1 MMMRIKH
8 LVFGQ
13 LLRIA
18 AIAHADSEWHH
29 GVMSDAAAPLI
40 LAEDLTRRFGDFTA
54 VDHIHVAVQPGEVFG
69 LLGANGAG
77 KTTAIR
83 MLCGMLPP
91 TTGRIQV
98 ADVDMVRHARRARGQ
113 IGYVAQRFSLYGDL
127 TVLENLSLQAGLYG
141 LTGARRH
148 ERLEEALRLLNL
160 REHRAVMAGALPLGY
175 KQRLGLAAALL
186 HEPRVLFL
194 DEPTSGVDPM
204 ARQRFWELIYDLAD
218 SGIGILVTTH
228 YMDEALFC
236 DRLALMQ
243 AGRIVAEGTP
253 DELLRRPLPTPILEL
268 TSPDAV
274 RFERLAQ
281 TWPEVREVI
290 PHAGQLRI
298 RLRAGT
304 EPAALRARV
313 DAVAAAQRLTV
324 TALRPAAP
332 ELEDVFVAVLEENE
346 V

>member
-1 MMMRIKH
+1 MAELKTDTTP
-8 LVFGQ
+8 V
-13 LLRIA
+13 
-18 AIAHADSEWHH
+18 
-29 GVMSDAAAPLI
+29 I

-54 VDHIHVAVQPGEVFG
+54 VDHIHIAVYPGEVFG

-91 TTGRIQV
+91 TAGRIQV

-127 TVLENLSLQAGLYG
+127 TVLENLKLQAGLYG
-141 LTGARRH
+141 LTGTRQR
-148 ERLEEALRLLNL
+148 ERLAWALAHLELAERKD
-160 REHRAVMAGALPLGY
+160 AMAEALPLGY
-175 KQRLGLAAALL
+175 RRRLALAAALL

-204 ARQRFWELIYDLAD
+204 ARQRFWELIYELAD
-218 SGIGILVTTH
+218 GGIGILVTTH

-253 DELLRRPLPTPILEL
+253 DELLHRPLPTLIVEL
-268 TSPDAV
+268 ISPDAV
-274 RFERLAQ
+274 RFEQLAQ
-281 TWPEVREVI
+281 TWPEVREII

-298 RLRAGT
+298 RLHAGT
-304 EPAALRARV
+304 EAGALTERIH
-313 DAVAAAQRLTV
+313 AAAVEHQLTV
-324 TALRPAAP
+324 GALHPAAP

-346 V
+346 R

>member
-1 MMMRIKH
+1 MP
-8 LVFGQ
+8 
-13 LLRIA
+13 IA
-18 AIAHADSEWHH
+18 LKP
-29 GVMSDAAAPLI
+29 GVDATPVI
-40 LAEDLTRRFGDFTA
+40 LAEDLTRRFGDFVA
-54 VDHIHVAVQPGEVFG
+54 VDHIHVTVQPGEVFG

-91 TTGRIQV
+91 TTGQIQV
-98 ADVDMVRHARRARGQ
+98 AGVDMVRHARRARGQ

-127 TVLENLSLQAGLYG
+127 TVSENLKLQAGLYG
-141 LTGARRH
+141 LTGTRQR
-148 ERLEEALRLLNL
+148 ERLAWALAHLELTDRKDAKA
-160 REHRAVMAGALPLGY
+160 EALPLGY
-175 KQRLGLAAALL
+175 KRRLALAAALL

-204 ARQRFWELIYDLAD
+204 ARQRFWELIYELAD
-218 SGIGILVTTH
+218 GGIGILVTTH

-236 DRLALMQ
+236 DRLSLMQ

-268 TSPDAV
+268 VSPDAV
-274 RFERLAQ
+274 RFEQLAQ
-281 TWPEVREVI
+281 TWPEAREII

-298 RLRAGT
+298 RLHAGT
-304 EPAALRARV
+304 EASAMTAKIHGIAAERG
-313 DAVAAAQRLTV
+313 LTV
-324 TALRPAAP
+324 SALHPAAP

-346 V
+346 A

>member
-1 MMMRIKH
+1 M
-8 LVFGQ
+8 
-13 LLRIA
+13 
-18 AIAHADSEWHH
+18 HA
-29 GVMSDAAAPLI
+29 VPVI
-40 LAEDLTRRFGDFTA
+40 LAEELTRCFGAFIA
-54 VDHIHVAVQPGEVFG
+54 VNRIQVTVQPGEVFG

-91 TTGRIQV
+91 TAGRIQV
-98 ADVDMVRHARRARGQ
+98 AGVDMVRYARRARGQ

-127 TVLENLSLQAGLYG
+127 TVLENLKLQAGLYG
-141 LTGARRH
+141 LTGDRRRD
-148 ERLEEALRLLNL
+148 RLAEVLRLLDL
-160 REHRAVMAGALPLGY
+160 SDRREVMAGALPLGY

-204 ARQRFWELIYDLAD
+204 ARQRFWELIYALAD
-218 SGIGILVTTH
+218 GGIGILVTTH

-253 DELLRRPLPTPILEL
+253 DELLRRPLPTPILAL
-268 TSPDAV
+268 DSPDAV
-274 RFERLAQ
+274 AFEQLAQ
-281 TWPEVREVI
+281 RWPEVREII

-298 RLRAGT
+298 RLHAGT
-304 EPAALRARV
+304 DLAALRMRL
-313 DAVAAAQRLTV
+313 DAVAAEHHLTV
-324 TALRPAAP
+324 TGVRPVAP
-332 ELEDVFVAVLEENE
+332 ELEDIFVAVLEENE
-346 V
+346 G

>member
-1 MMMRIKH
+1 MN
-8 LVFGQ
+8 
-13 LLRIA
+13 
-18 AIAHADSEWHH
+18 DT
-29 GVMSDAAAPLI
+29 APVI

-54 VDHIHVAVQPGEVFG
+54 VDRIHVTVQPGEVFG

-91 TTGRIQV
+91 TSGKIQV
-98 ADVDMVRHARRARGQ
+98 AGVDMARHARRARGR

-127 TVLENLSLQAGLYG
+127 TVSENLKLQAGLYG
-141 LTGARRH
+141 LTGARQR
-148 ERLEEALRLLNL
+148 ERLIWALAHLELTDRKD
-160 REHRAVMAGALPLGY
+160 AMARALPLGY
-175 KQRLGLAAALL
+175 QRRLALAAALL

-204 ARQRFWELIYDLAD
+204 ARQRFWELIYELAD
-218 SGIGILVTTH
+218 DGIGILITTH

-236 DRLALMQ
+236 DRLSLMQ

-253 DELLRRPLPTPILEL
+253 DKLLRQPLPTPILEL
-268 TSPDAV
+268 NSPDAA
-274 RFERLAQ
+274 RLEQLAR
-281 TWPEVREVI
+281 TWPEVREIV

-298 RLRAGT
+298 RLRAGMDT
-304 EPAALRARV
+304 STVIAKIH
-313 DAVAAAQRLTV
+313 AAAVEHKLTIGV
-324 TALRPAAP
+324 PHLTTP

-346 V
+346 A